1 MKSMWIKL
9 FNQMI
14 SRFSP
19 AYKVKNPSSN
29 EKSGLLSQLVQIVEQ
44 SNDAFIL
51 FDQSLN
57 IVFANNAI
65 TNVTGQPSCNLTN
78 MYIVDFVDMLGLDL
92 PDLLREL
99 DWMQSHQKNSPAR
112 DITVNRSDGSNID
125 LEMRLEMIDNHQTNE
140 QNFLIVLSNITER
153 KQLENELHQLAF
165 YDKLTGLPNRR
176 MFMDNLQNLIK
187 HSQRQNKTFA
197 VFFMDLDDFKYIN
210 DSLGH
215 EAGDE
220 LLKEAGL
227 RLKEI
232 FRNTDMVARLG
243 GDEFTVTIENI
254 KDSDDIDLS
263 YLAKK
268 LLSQLSSKPLT
279 VQDRNLTVNTSIGIA
294 KYPDNGLDSETLI
307 KNADTAMYYAKR
319 SGKNRFALF
328 SEEMNLHLRQHVEME
343 SDLKEAIVCEDQIS
357 MHYQPIVDLKTKGLV
372 GVEALARWKHPEKGW
387 ISPIDFISVA
397 EQSDLIID
405 LSDMLINIAFKQ
417 FQAWSIKNKSLYI
430 SINVSVKQFEKKNF
444 LSHLGNLL
452 NTYQINAHN
461 IQLEF
466 TESVMLNS
474 NNETFIK
481 FAALKELGFK
491 IAIDDFGT
499 GYSSLGYIHK
509 LPIDVIKIDR
519 SFVEEMPHNQ
529 KTRAI
534 VATITKLSASLGIK
548 TIAEGIETESQATLI
563 QEAECNYAQGYLYSK
578 PLNAE
583 AFELAYLQS

>member
-1 MKSMWIKL
+1 
-9 FNQMI
+9 MI

-19 AYKVKNPSSN
+19 ASKVKNSSSN
-29 EKSGLLSQLVQIVEQ
+29 EKPALLSQLVQIVEQ

-51 FDQSLN
+51 FDQSLS

-65 TNVTGQPSCNLTN
+65 SNVTGQSSSNLTN

-99 DWMQSHQKNSPAR
+99 DWMHSHQKNSPAR

-125 LEMRLEMIDNHQTNE
+125 LEMRLEMIDNHQTHQ

-176 MFMDNLQNLIK
+176 MFMDNLQDLIK
-187 HSQRQNKTFA
+187 NSQRQNKTFA

-220 LLKEAGL
+220 LLKETGL

-254 KDSDDIDLS
+254 KDSDDVDLS

-268 LLSQLSSKPLT
+268 LLSQLSNKPIT

-294 KYPDNGLDSETLI
+294 KYPDNGLDSESLV
-307 KNADTAMYYAKR
+307 KNADTAMYFAKR

-328 SEEMNLHLRQHVEME
+328 SEEMNVHLRQNVEIE
-343 SDLKEAIVCEDQIS
+343 NDLKEAMACEDQIS
-357 MHYQPIVDLKTKGLV
+357 MHYQPIIDLKSKELI
-372 GVEALARWKHPEKGW
+372 GVEALARWKHPQKGW

-397 EQSDLIID
+397 EQSDLIVD

-417 FQAWSIKNKSLYI
+417 FKTWSIKNTSFYI
-430 SINVSVKQFEKKNF
+430 SINVSVKQFEKNHF
-444 LSHLGNLL
+444 LSHLGNLVS
-452 NTYQINAHN
+452 TYQIDPRN

-481 FAALKELGFK
+481 FAALKKMGFK

-509 LPIDVIKIDR
+509 LPIDIIKIDR
-519 SFVEEMPHNQ
+519 SFIVEMPHNQ

-534 VATITKLSASLGIK
+534 VAAITKLSASLGIK
-548 TIAEGIETESQATLI
+548 TIAEGIETEAQATLI
-563 QEAECNYAQGYLYSK
+563 KEAQCDFAQGYLFSK
-578 PLNAE
+578 PLIAD
-583 AFELAYLQS
+583 AFELAYLKA

>member
-19 AYKVKNPSSN
+19 VYKVKNPSSN
-29 EKSGLLSQLVQIVEQ
+29 EKTGLLSQLVQIVEQ

-99 DWMQSHQKNSPAR
+99 DWMHSHQKNSPAR
-112 DITVNRSDGSNID
+112 DITVNRSNGSNID

-268 LLSQLSSKPLT
+268 LLSQLSNKPLT

-357 MHYQPIVDLKTKGLV
+357 MHYQPIVDLKTKELV
-372 GVEALARWKHPEKGW
+372 GVEALARWQHPKKGW

-452 NTYQINAHN
+452 NTYRINAHN

-481 FAALKELGFK
+481 FAALKKLGFK

>member
-1 MKSMWIKL
+1 MWKKL
-9 FNQMI
+9 FNQRLP
-14 SRFSP
+14 SALLSL
-19 AYKVKNPSSN
+19 KVKRRLSN
-29 EKSGLLSQLVQIVEQ
+29 EKPALLSQLVQIVEQ

-51 FDQSLN
+51 FDQSLS
-57 IVFANNAI
+57 IIFANNAI
-65 TNVTGQPSCNLTN
+65 THVTGQPAQQLTN

-99 DWMQSHQKNSPAR
+99 DWMQSQQKNSPAR
-112 DITVNRSDGSNID
+112 DITVNRTDGNSIN
-125 LEMRLEMIDNHQTNE
+125 LEMRLEMITNPE
-140 QNFLIVLSNITER
+140 TNKQNFLIVLSNITER

-176 MFMDNLQNLIK
+176 MFMDNLQSLIK
-187 HSQRQNKTFA
+187 HSQRKNKTFA

-220 LLKEAGL
+220 LLKETGI

-232 FRNTDMVARLG
+232 FRNTDMVSRLG

-254 KDSDDIDLS
+254 KDSDDYDLNH
-263 YLAKK
+263 LAKK
-268 LLSQLSSKPLT
+268 LLSQLSNKPIS

-294 KYPDNGLDSETLI
+294 KYPENGLDSESLV

-319 SGKNRFALF
+319 SGKNRYAIF
-328 SEEMNLHLRQHVEME
+328 SEEMNIHLRQHIELE
-343 SDLKEAIVCEDQIS
+343 SDLKEAISSKNQIL
-357 MHYQPIVDLKTKGLV
+357 MHYQPIIDINSKALI
-372 GVEALARWKHPEKGW
+372 GVEALARWQHPEKGW
-387 ISPIDFISVA
+387 ISPVDFISVA
-397 EQSDLIID
+397 EQSDLIVD
-405 LSDMLINIAFKQ
+405 LSEMLINIALKQ
-417 FQAWSIKNKSLYI
+417 FQTWVIKNKSLYM

-444 LSHLGNLL
+444 LSQLGNLL
-452 NTYQINAHN
+452 NFYQIDAGT

-481 FAALKELGFK
+481 FAALKKLGFK

-519 SFVEEMPHNQ
+519 SFVEEMPNNQ

-534 VATITKLSASLGIK
+534 VAAITKLSASLGIK
-548 TIAEGIETESQATLI
+548 TIAEGIETQEQATLI
-563 QEAECNYAQGYLYSK
+563 QKAECNYGQGYLYSK
-578 PLNAE
+578 PLNSD
-583 AFELAYLQS
+583 AFELAYLQT

>member
-1 MKSMWIKL
+1 MWIKL

-19 AYKVKNPSSN
+19 ASKVKNSSSN
-29 EKSGLLSQLVQIVEQ
+29 EKPALLSQLVQIVEQ

-51 FDQSLN
+51 FDQSLS

-65 TNVTGQPSCNLTN
+65 SNVTGQPSSNLTN

-99 DWMQSHQKNSPAR
+99 DWMHSHQKNSPAR
-112 DITVNRSDGSNID
+112 DITVNRSNGSNID
-125 LEMRLEMIDNHQTNE
+125 LEMRLEMIDNHQTNQ

-187 HSQRQNKTFA
+187 NSQRQNKTFA

-220 LLKEAGL
+220 LLKETGL

-254 KDSDDIDLS
+254 KDSDDVDLS

-268 LLSQLSSKPLT
+268 LLSQLSNKPIT

-294 KYPDNGLDSETLI
+294 KYPDNGLDSESLV
-307 KNADTAMYYAKR
+307 KNADTAMYFAKR

-328 SEEMNLHLRQHVEME
+328 SEEMNVHLRQNVEIE
-343 SDLKEAIVCEDQIS
+343 NDLKEAMACEDQIS
-357 MHYQPIVDLKTKGLV
+357 MHYQPIIDLKSKELI
-372 GVEALARWKHPEKGW
+372 GVEALARWKHPQKGW

-397 EQSDLIID
+397 EQSDLIVD

-417 FQAWSIKNKSLYI
+417 FKTWSIKNTSFYI
-430 SINVSVKQFEKKNF
+430 SINVSVKQFEKKHF
-444 LSHLGNLL
+444 LSHLCNLVS
-452 NTYQINAHN
+452 TYQIDPRN

-481 FAALKELGFK
+481 FAALKKMGFK

-509 LPIDVIKIDR
+509 LPIDIIKIDR
-519 SFVEEMPHNQ
+519 SFIVEMPHNQ

-534 VATITKLSASLGIK
+534 VAAITKLSASLGIK
-548 TIAEGIETESQATLI
+548 TIAEGIETEAQATLI
-563 QEAECNYAQGYLYSK
+563 KEAQCDFAQGYLFSK
-578 PLNAE
+578 PLIAD
-583 AFELAYLQS
+583 AFELTYLKA

>member
-1 MKSMWIKL
+1 MWKKL
-9 FNQMI
+9 FNQRLP
-14 SRFSP
+14 S
-19 AYKVKNPSSN
+19 ALLNLKVKRTSSN
-29 EKSGLLSQLVQIVEQ
+29 EKPALLSQLVQIVEQ

-51 FDQSLN
+51 FDQSLS
-57 IVFANNAI
+57 IIFANNAI
-65 TNVTGQPSCNLTN
+65 THVTGQPAQQLTN

-99 DWMQSHQKNSPAR
+99 DWMQSQQKNSPAR
-112 DITVNRSDGSNID
+112 DITVNRTDGNSIN
-125 LEMRLEMIDNHQTNE
+125 LEMRLEMITNPE
-140 QNFLIVLSNITER
+140 TNKQNFLIVLSNITER

-176 MFMDNLQNLIK
+176 MFMDNLQSLIK
-187 HSQRQNKTFA
+187 HSQRKNKTFA

-220 LLKEAGL
+220 LLKETGI

-232 FRNTDMVARLG
+232 FRNTDMVSRLG

-254 KDSDDIDLS
+254 KDSDDNDLNH
-263 YLAKK
+263 LAKK
-268 LLSQLSSKPLT
+268 LLSQLSNKPIS

-294 KYPDNGLDSETLI
+294 KYPENGLDSESLV

-319 SGKNRFALF
+319 SGKNRYAIF
-328 SEEMNLHLRQHVEME
+328 SEEMNIHLRQHIEME
-343 SDLKEAIVCEDQIS
+343 SDLKEAISSKNQIL
-357 MHYQPIVDLKTKGLV
+357 MHYQPIIDINSKALI
-372 GVEALARWKHPEKGW
+372 GVEALARWQHPEKGW
-387 ISPIDFISVA
+387 ISPVDFISVA
-397 EQSDLIID
+397 EQSDLIVD
-405 LSDMLINIAFKQ
+405 LSEMLINIALKQ
-417 FQAWSIKNKSLYI
+417 FQTWVIKNKSLYM

-444 LSHLGNLL
+444 LSQLGNLL
-452 NTYQINAHN
+452 NFYQIDAGT

-481 FAALKELGFK
+481 FAALKKLGFK

-519 SFVEEMPHNQ
+519 SFVEEMPNNQ

-534 VATITKLSASLGIK
+534 VAAITKLSASLGIK
-548 TIAEGIETESQATLI
+548 TIAEGIETQEQATLI
-563 QEAECNYAQGYLYSK
+563 QKAECNYGQGYLYSK
-578 PLNAE
+578 PLNSD
-583 AFELAYLQS
+583 AFELAYLQT

>member
-1 MKSMWIKL
+1 MWIKL
-9 FNQMI
+9 LNQMI

-19 AYKVKNPSSN
+19 TSKVKNSFSN
-29 EKSGLLSQLVQIVEQ
+29 EKPALLSQLVQIVEQ

-51 FDQSLN
+51 FDQSLS

-65 TNVTGQPSCNLTN
+65 SNVTGQPSSNLTN

-99 DWMQSHQKNSPAR
+99 DWMHSHQKNSPAR
-112 DITVNRSDGSNID
+112 DITVNLSNGSNID

-153 KQLENELHQLAF
+153 KQLENELNQLAF

-176 MFMDNLQNLIK
+176 MFMDNLQNLVK
-187 HSQRQNKTFA
+187 NSQRQNKTFA

-220 LLKEAGL
+220 LLKETGL

-254 KDSDDIDLS
+254 KDSDDVDLN

-268 LLSQLSSKPLT
+268 LLSQLSNKPIT

-294 KYPDNGLDSETLI
+294 KYPENGLDSESLV
-307 KNADTAMYYAKR
+307 KNADTAMYFAKR

-328 SEEMNLHLRQHVEME
+328 SEEMNVHLRQHVEIE
-343 SDLKEAIVCEDQIS
+343 NELKEAMDCEDQIS
-357 MHYQPIVDLKTKGLV
+357 MHYQPIIDLKSNELI
-372 GVEALARWKHPEKGW
+372 GVEALARWQHPQKGW
-387 ISPIDFISVA
+387 ISPIDFISLA
-397 EQSDLIID
+397 EQSDLIVD
-405 LSDMLINIAFKQ
+405 LSDMLINIAFNQ
-417 FQAWSIKNKSLYI
+417 FKTWSIKNTSFYI

-452 NTYQINAHN
+452 NTYQIDARK

-481 FAALKELGFK
+481 FDALKKLGFK

-509 LPIDVIKIDR
+509 LPIDIIKIDR
-519 SFVEEMPHNQ
+519 SFIVEMPHNQ

-534 VATITKLSASLGIK
+534 VAAITKLSASLGIK
-548 TIAEGIETESQATLI
+548 TIAEGIETEAQATLI
-563 QEAECNYAQGYLYSK
+563 KEAQCDFAQGYLFSK
-578 PLNAE
+578 PLIAD
-583 AFELAYLQS
+583 AFELAYLKA

>member
-1 MKSMWIKL
+1 
-9 FNQMI
+9 
-14 SRFSP
+14 
-19 AYKVKNPSSN
+19 
-29 EKSGLLSQLVQIVEQ
+29 
-44 SNDAFIL
+44 
-51 FDQSLN
+51 
-57 IVFANNAI
+57 
-65 TNVTGQPSCNLTN
+65 
-78 MYIVDFVDMLGLDL
+78 
-92 PDLLREL
+92 
-99 DWMQSHQKNSPAR
+99 
-112 DITVNRSDGSNID
+112 
-125 LEMRLEMIDNHQTNE
+125 
-140 QNFLIVLSNITER
+140 
-153 KQLENELHQLAF
+153 
-165 YDKLTGLPNRR
+165 
-176 MFMDNLQNLIK
+176 
-187 HSQRQNKTFA
+187 
-197 VFFMDLDDFKYIN
+197 MDLDDFKYIN

-268 LLSQLSSKPLT
+268 LLSQLSNKPLT

-372 GVEALARWKHPEKGW
+372 GVEALARWQHPEKGW

-430 SINVSVKQFEKKNF
+430 SINVSVKQFEKRT
-444 LSHLGNLL
+444 S
-452 NTYQINAHN
+452 
-461 IQLEF
+461 
-466 TESVMLNS
+466 
-474 NNETFIK
+474 
-481 FAALKELGFK
+481 
-491 IAIDDFGT
+491 
-499 GYSSLGYIHK
+499 
-509 LPIDVIKIDR
+509 
-519 SFVEEMPHNQ
+519 
-529 KTRAI
+529 
-534 VATITKLSASLGIK
+534 
-548 TIAEGIETESQATLI
+548 
-563 QEAECNYAQGYLYSK
+563 
-578 PLNAE
+578 
-583 AFELAYLQS
+583 